1 MVGPGTGLAP
11 FRGFLQERA
20 AILKKEKKS
29 SSSDSSG
36 AAADAAAA
44 ASSSSTSLGE
54 AHLFFGCRSK
64 DHDFIYREELERFE
78 ASGALTSLRVAFSRE
93 GPNKVYVQHLIS
105 EKSAELARLIV
116 EENASVYICGD
127 ARAMARDVHSALRD
141 ALGGGA
147 TGDAVLKEMAESGR
161 LQKDVW

>member
-20 AILKKEKKS
+20 ALLKKKKS
-29 SSSDSSG
+29 SSSG
-36 AAADAAAA
+36 
-44 ASSSSTSLGE
+44 SSSDSTSPPSFGE

-64 DHDFIYREELERFE
+64 DHDFIYREELEGFE
-78 ASGALTSLRVAFSRE
+78 RSGALTSLRVAFSRE
-93 GPNKVYVQHLIS
+93 GAEKVYVQHLLAK
-105 EKSAELARLIV
+105 EAAEVARLIV
-116 EENASVYICGD
+116 KEKASVYVCGD
-127 ARAMARDVHSALRD
+127 ARAMARDVHAALRD

-147 TGDAVLKEMAESGR
+147 VGDAALKEMAESGR